1 MTMLSLRPFNS
12 IILASNTDKCF
23 DFSPPYC
30 KPAENINTSYWTKVG
45 LEMDLHLITKIEL
58 EKCILTQPEP
68 LHLLK
73 QSDIH
78 MKSTNGKSK
87 TMHVGYYTDFGKF
100 DQQES

>member
-23 DFSPPYC
+23 DLSPPYC

-58 EKCILTQPEP
+58 ELKRILTLPEP

-73 QSDIH
+73 
-78 MKSTNGKSK
+78 
-87 TMHVGYYTDFGKF
+87 
-100 DQQES
+100 